1 MTKTN
6 SKHVEFYRDSRRPQ
20 GWGGFFLA
28 IWMAIYIGGV
38 VPIWVIAVG
47 ALSTMAIVAAV
58 IIKFRPKQLAARW
71 SNGELMEKRFILPP
85 RTHKLPEPPKVMR
98 YEDDM
103 AALQFI
109 DSGKLYEIAIVYD
122 AELEAEL
129 DGSDVANVDKRNSN

>member
-1 MTKTN
+1 MTTAN
-6 SKHVEFYRDSRRPQ
+6 SNSVEFYSDSRRPQ

-38 VPIWVIAVG
+38 VPIWIIAVG
-47 ALSTMAIVAAV
+47 ALATMAIVAAV
-58 IIKFRPKQLAARW
+58 IINFRPKQLAARW

-85 RTHKLPEPPKVMR
+85 RTHKLPEPPKIMR